1 VKIQLVNTQGQ
12 RVGDIELDDSVFGAP
27 VKNHLFYE
35 VVKMQLA
42 NRRRGTH
49 STKDIDEVSGT
60 GKKPY
65 RQKGTGR
72 ARHGNNRA
80 VQMRKG
86 AVAHGPHPRDYSY
99 SVGKKVMQGALRSAL
114 SLRTS
119 ESKLHVI
126 QGWKPAAPKTQ
137 EAKAVLAKL
146 ECNKALV
153 VDSSSNE
160 TLKKSIRNLAH
171 ARFIP
176 VDALNVYD
184 ILAHD
189 HLILSDAAVAHLVSR
204 LKTTASRKERGAVDS
219 RQSTVDSKTKKAP
232 AKKAVKGDA

>member
-1 VKIQLVNTQGQ
+1 VKTQLVNTQGQ
-12 RVGDIELDDSVFGAP
+12 RVGDIELDDSVFAAP
-27 VKNHLFYE
+27 VKKHLFYE

-42 NRRRGTH
+42 NRRAGTH

-99 SVGKKVMQGALRSAL
+99 SVPKKVLQGALRSAL

-119 ESKLHVI
+119 ESKLHVV

-137 EAKAVLAKL
+137 EAKAVLAAL
-146 ECNKALV
+146 DANKALV
-153 VDSSSNE
+153 VDSSANE

-171 ARFIP
+171 AKFIP

-189 HLILSDAAVAHLVSR
+189 HLILSDVAVGHLVSR
-204 LKTTASRKERGAVDS
+204 LKAAPSRKERGAAG
-219 RQSTVDSKTKKAP
+219 STEKPAAPKKAP
-232 AKKAVKGDA
+232 AKKAVKKDA